1 MKTRISIFEDYSNL
15 RIALQTMLNA
25 IDEFEVVS
33 THPNCKSADLHVQE
47 FNPSFVLMDIDMP
60 EVNGIEGVKM
70 IKATSPHVTIIMLTV
85 FDDDEKIFQAFR
97 AGADGYL
104 LKNAVGEQLIPM
116 IKSGIL
122 GGATISPGVALKV
135 LKSFKQKVEG
145 GSAFLNEQET
155 KVLEFLVLGLSYK
168 QISNQ
173 LSMDEEDLR
182 TLIVNIQLK
191 LQLNFATSA
200 GLIKVLEMKLEA
212 LNAR

>member
-25 IDEFEVVS
+25 IEEFEVVS
-33 THPNCKSADLHVQE
+33 THPNCKSADIHVKE
-47 FNPSFVLMDIDMP
+47 FNPSYILMDIDMP

-70 IKATSPHVTIIMLTV
+70 IKASSPHVTIIMLTV

-104 LKNAVGEQLIPM
+104 LKNVVGEQLIPM

-122 GGATISPGVALKV
+122 GGASISPGVALKV
-135 LKSFKQKVEG
+135 LKTFKQKIEG
-145 GSAFLNEQET
+145 NSAFLNEQET

-168 QISNQ
+168 QIASQ
-173 LSMDEEDLR
+173 LSIEEDSLR
-182 TLIVNIQLK
+182 NLIVNIQLK

-212 LNAR
+212 LKM